1 VSLFAPQFAKV
12 FGARVIATTSS
23 DEKAAK
29 LESVGADDVINYRTT
44 PEWHVAVRDLT
55 GGRGV
60 DQVVEVGGGT
70 LEQSVKATALD
81 GQVNFIGRLST
92 AAATID
98 TSVLYNAAAT
108 VRVVFAGNRAQFV
121 AMNRAITAN
130 RLKPLIDRVFPFA
143 DVPAAFRY
151 FETGQAFGK
160 VVITYS

>member
-1 VSLFAPQFAKV
+1 
-12 FGARVIATTSS
+12 
-23 DEKAAK
+23 
-29 LESVGADDVINYRTT
+29 
-44 PEWHVAVRDLT
+44 
-55 GGRGV
+55 
-60 DQVVEVGGGT
+60 

-98 TSVLYNAAAT
+98 TNVLYNAVAT
-108 VRVVFAGNRAQFV
+108 IRVVFAGNRAQFV

-130 RLKPLIDRVFPFA
+130 RLKPLIDRAFPFT

-160 VVITYS
+160 VVITLG